1 MNQKFVNTVLNESC
15 LTLYNHCLY
24 HRGPVLNLNILINIL
39 HFDSLEIKIFTD
51 PGFIMCLNQQ
61 GVDSNDVWLFLFL
74 LNITLTRRRIQ
85 CCPCASRRFVAR
97 ASSTTR
103 KWVPVY
109 QTNKSQV
116 FDEISMLENWLIIH
130 GPFLSYTRGKATF
143 NDLED
148 SSCVKHG

>member
-74 LNITLTRRRIQ
+74 LNITLSRRGIQ
-85 CCPCASRRFVAR
+85 CWTCL
-97 ASSTTR
+97 STTR

-148 SSCVKHG
+148 SSRVKHG